1 MSSHEALLG
10 ARAQLEEE
18 VRRRHEA
25 QEVAR
30 VAQLESTRLLQQLN
44 TMKKVQQSE
53 LLAVQQQ
60 QQQQRNVEQVCGEAE
75 CSWVWVGLD
84 CSVEKVCRGAGCIWV
99 WVGLESSVEQ
109 VCWRLLVGV

>member
-1 MSSHEALLG
+1 MRSHEALLG

-44 TMKKVQQSE
+44 TMKKLQQSE

-60 QQQQRNVEQVCGEAE
+60 QQQQSNVAQVWRE
-75 CSWVWVGLD
+75 VG
-84 CSVEKVCRGAGCIWV
+84 CMWV

-109 VCWRLLVGV
+109 VCREAGCRCVGGLTTHLMGLSRN